1 MNILQRRTDHPK
13 FDGRRDPRKR
23 EVAEEHARA
32 LAAAEERAALA
43 LAAAKADADAQARR
57 GAGASFES
65 SNALSISKMHD
76 SDLLVHKCRLWA
88 LSEDGFEL
96 FSS

>member
-1 MNILQRRTDHPK
+1 MNILQRRTDRPK

-32 LAAAEERAALA
+32 RAALA

-88 LSEDGFEL
+88 LSENGFEL
-96 FSS
+96 LSS